1 MGFVEEQFKKSN
13 TKVCVRLF
21 QIKQIGISF

>member
-1 MGFVEEQFKKSN
+1 MGLVEEQFKKNN

-21 QIKQIGISF
+21 QIKQVGISF